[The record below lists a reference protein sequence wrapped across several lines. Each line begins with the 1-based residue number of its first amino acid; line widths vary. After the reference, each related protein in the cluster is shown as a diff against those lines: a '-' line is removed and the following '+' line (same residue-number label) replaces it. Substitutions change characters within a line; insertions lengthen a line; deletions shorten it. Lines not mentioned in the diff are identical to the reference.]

1 MRQPLLCVGR
11 YAENPYYFQ
20 KLCISIWSVEELCY
34 LFKTNPFILDRDIV
48 DKKLVEWLE
57 TECGLD
63 ELGVKLHNLFHK
75 ANSVSLFVMT
85 ILEYVN
91 YCTPAEQ
98 KQIAEIL
105 QSNVGL
111 NENEKKKKRGDFLL
125 KSGKYLMALQE
136 YDYILDA
143 LPKGELVISGPVC
156 HNRGV
161 AYAKLFLFDRA
172 AESFLSAY
180 EISGSEES
188 GIQYLAAVRQ
198 MLKDDEYIRFIADQP
213 QFYNLSLQVEHL
225 VEQATG
231 RFEETRENRM
241 LFALQMYKEE
251 GNVNSY
257 YEEIDK
263 ITAEIKQ
270 QYRDSVTG

>member
-1 MRQPLLCVGR
+1 MKQPLLCVGR
-11 YAENPYYFQ
+11 SAQNPYYFQ

-48 DKKLVEWLE
+48 DKNLAEWLE
-57 TECGLD
+57 TECALD
-63 ELGVKLHNLFHK
+63 ELGIKLHNLFHK

-91 YCTPAEQ
+91 YCTPDEQ

-111 NENEKKKKRGDFLL
+111 NDNEKKKKRADFLVRN
-125 KSGKYLMALQE
+125 GKYFMALQE
-136 YDYILDA
+136 YDSILDII
-143 LPKGELVISGPVC
+143 PQGEMVISGPIY

-161 AYAKLFLFDRA
+161 VFAKLFLFDRA
-172 AESFLSAY
+172 AESFLKAY
-180 EISGSEES
+180 EITGNEES

-198 MLKDDEYIRFIADQP
+198 MLTDEEYIRFIAKRP
-213 QFYNLSLQVEHL
+213 QFYNLSLEVEHL
-225 VEQATG
+225 VEQAAG
-231 RFEETRENRM
+231 HFEETRENRM
-241 LFALQMYKEE
+241 LFALKVYKEE

-263 ITAEIKQ
+263 LTAEIKQ
-270 QYRDSVTG
+270 QYRDNVTE